1 MMEKTLFLFASLLG
15 DLWVREMTLGVA
27 SLAKFLLTGVLV
39 FFFFL
44 ENQLKNTISRIAL

>member
-27 SLAKFLLTGVLV
+27 STAKFLLTGVLV
-39 FFFFL
+39 FFL
-44 ENQLKNTISRIAL
+44 ENQLKNTFSRIAL